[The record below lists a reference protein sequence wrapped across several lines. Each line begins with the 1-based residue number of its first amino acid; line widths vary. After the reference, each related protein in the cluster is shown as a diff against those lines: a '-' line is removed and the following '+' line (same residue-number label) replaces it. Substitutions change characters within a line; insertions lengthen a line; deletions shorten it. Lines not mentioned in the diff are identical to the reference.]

1 VRAIEIY
8 EQTGIPKS
16 TLVQEHPVDHPLLM
30 ISMIRGVDTANKL
43 IHQRVEEM
51 IERGLVEEVKLLL
64 KKGYTPDLQ
73 SMNGIGYRQ
82 TIQWLEEK
90 NGNMANLID
99 SISLASIQYAKRQ
112 RTRFR
117 RYKKDSTDNPKRDVI
132 YKEINMD
139 I

>member
-1 VRAIEIY
+1 
-8 EQTGIPKS
+8 
-16 TLVQEHPVDHPLLM
+16 
-30 ISMIRGVDTANKL
+30 
-43 IHQRVEEM
+43 M